1 MRWQVGQ
8 ARRAGAAGHA
18 TPAWSKLG
26 AMASATALL
35 SRPSLWLEQ
44 TPTATPSL
52 LPLPAPRVV
61 LPRPPL
67 SSLAAAFHM
76 SLPSPYPTFSGT
88 AALSA
93 AASPPSFLASSATA
107 LADRSTDSHPAF
119 SCAQAS
125 RDSAS
130 THGCSCS
137 QQPPLHMGGAR
148 AGKNCLKA
156 RPPPLC
162 SCTRFGRRHCALS
175 HASHHDRLL
184 ETVSSV
190 CGTSRLLLENRLKWP
205 KKRHFLAGLRPAPRE
220 ILWSK
225 KTCLQI
231 YLAPRTADLAVL
243 CTVVCD
249 TVHSCNVHVVD

>member
-1 MRWQVGQ
+1 MHRCACGCAGKWV
-8 ARRAGAAGHA
+8 RRDEQEKQDMPRQPG
-18 TPAWSKLG
+18 
-26 AMASATALL
+26 
-35 SRPSLWLEQ
+35 PSLERW
-44 TPTATPSL
+44 L
-52 LPLPAPRVV
+52 LPLLYSLGRAHGSSR
-61 LPRPPL
+61 LQRQLHRFCRCLRRALSCLGHLCPL
-67 SSLAAAFHM
+67 S
-76 SLPSPYPTFSGT
+76 LPPSTCPYPTFSGT

-175 HASHHDRLL
+175 HI
-184 ETVSSV
+184 SS
-190 CGTSRLLLENRLKWP
+190 
-205 KKRHFLAGLRPAPRE
+205 
-220 ILWSK
+220 
-225 KTCLQI
+225 
-231 YLAPRTADLAVL
+231 
-243 CTVVCD
+243 
-249 TVHSCNVHVVD
+249 